1 MLRMPI
7 KTNITS
13 ISPKGQVTIPKKI
26 RDYLKVKPKDKIE
39 FEIEKGIVRLKPAK
53 SLELNFGK
61 VKPKEKPE
69 DFKKI
74 RKFFEKKVGE
84 ETDKEV

>member
-1 MLRMPI
+1 MFRMPM

-39 FEIEKGIVRLKPAK
+39 FEIEKGVVRLKPVK

-84 ETDKEV
+84 ETGKEV

>member
-1 MLRMPI
+1 MPI

-39 FEIEKGIVRLKPAK
+39 FEIEKGVVRLKPVK
-53 SLELNFGK
+53 SLDLNFGK

-69 DFKKI
+69 NFKKI

>member
-1 MLRMPI
+1 MPI

-39 FEIEKGIVRLKPAK
+39 FEIEKGIVRLKPVK

>member
-1 MLRMPI
+1 MFRMPI

-39 FEIEKGIVRLKPAK
+39 FEIEKGIVRLKPVK

-84 ETDKEV
+84 ETGKEV

>member
-1 MLRMPI
+1 MPI

-39 FEIEKGIVRLKPAK
+39 FEIEKGIVRLKPVK

-84 ETDKEV
+84 ETGKEV